1 MLVSRNGK
9 IAVKPIVSFDTSGI
23 NALYRDGG
31 TAAPLFAGLAAAY
44 TVRLNGT
51 VIDEI
56 IAHRDNRGREGLRG
70 LCRRFLQS
78 DSDILLPFHE
88 ITKKL
93 AEAFLRDGTL
103 DFSRLDV
110 RSTEYEEFIRQ
121 GDVSEYEDLFAEQR
135 ESARHVSKQ
144 FDGVFDPVRAGF
156 QRNFETMDTRRPES
170 ASELE
175 AIYKRS
181 GGHYWKVAINLFER
195 ATGKRV
201 DEKTIRRFIMEC
213 PPFRALLSAL
223 NVALFHRCVPEE
235 QRSNVAG
242 RNDLFMS
249 VYLPY
254 CDDFVSNDRA
264 QQKALREVVSLADVP
279 TRIWWYE
286 EFARS
291 FSIGS
296 QRG

>member
-1 MLVSRNGK
+1 MR
-9 IAVKPIVSFDTSGI
+9 PILSFDTSGI

-31 TAAPLFAGLAAAY
+31 VSAPLFAGLAAAY

-70 LCRRFLQS
+70 ICRRFLQN

-88 ITKKL
+88 ITRKL

-110 RSTEYEEFIRQ
+110 RSTDYEDFIRQ
-121 GDVSEYEDLFAEQR
+121 GDVSEYEGLFSEQR

-144 FDGVFDPVRAGF
+144 FDSVFDPVRAGF

-170 ASELE
+170 VSELE
-175 AIYKRS
+175 SIYKRP
-181 GGHYWKVAINLFER
+181 GGHYWQVAINLFER
-195 ATGKRV
+195 AIGKRV
-201 DEKTIRRFIMEC
+201 DEETIRRFITQC

-223 NVALFHRCVPEE
+223 NVALFDRCVLED

-254 CDDFVSNDRA
+254 CDDFVSNDRP

-286 EFARS
+286 EFSRYLS
-291 FSIGS
+291 VGS
-296 QRG
+296 Q